1 MPYLKKDRYFI
12 DCLKKNPFEFASL
25 LYPVRLTRDST
36 VFDVGGYEGNWSK
49 VIDNKYSP
57 NIYIFEPVSLFAQRI
72 TEMFSHKKNIHVLS
86 VGLSGSNKKVSLSV
100 QEESSSAHKV
110 PIGDAQL
117 VEFLDIVEVIDTY
130 NIQKIDLL
138 KINIEGEEYELLNR
152 LVESGY
158 IARCTH
164 ILVQFHDFVDSATE
178 KRVQCI
184 EGIHA
189 THNTS
194 FSYPFIW
201 ELFSK
206 K

>member
-1 MPYLKKDRYFI
+1 MPCIKRDRYFI

-25 LYPVRLTRDST
+25 LYPVSLKGDSI
-36 VFDVGGYEGNWSK
+36 VFDVGGYEGSWSK
-49 VIDNKYSP
+49 VIDKKYSP

-72 TEMFSHKKNIHVLS
+72 TGLFSERKNVQVLS
-86 VGLSGSNKKVSLSV
+86 FGLSGSNKKIALSV

-110 PIGDAQL
+110 PGDNAEI
-117 VEFLDIVEVIDTY
+117 VEFLDIVEVMNTY

-152 LVESGY
+152 LIESGY
-158 IARCTH
+158 IARCKH
-164 ILVQFHDFVDSATE
+164 VLVQFHDFVDGATE
-178 KRVQCI
+178 KRLQCI
-184 EGIHA
+184 ERIHA
-189 THNTS
+189 THTTS